1 MDLNLTDFQ
10 LAHYKTFGFIQIK
23 SVLNDNELKTINS
36 EFESGLQAARK
47 NSPKVE
53 DGLPLQWSTLKPEFP
68 VTSGLIE
75 DPRICGVAE
84 QLIGK
89 DAIPVFSNGNRWV
102 ANTSWHPDSPNVELR
117 CVKIACYLQSVRSDS
132 GALRFIPGSHKAE
145 LNQEITDL
153 LNDSNPDLN
162 DVPSHICNSE
172 PGDIIAFDNRLYH
185 AAIGTSKDKRQLTMN
200 FMQTPKTN
208 TAQTESKNL
217 ANQIVEVYNL
227 TKAPTPFYSPEWAA
241 NPSGNESRQRSVD
254 WLKSMNLV

>member
-1 MDLNLTDFQ
+1 MDLKLTDFQ
-10 LAHYKTFGFIQIK
+10 LAHYKTFGFIQLK
-23 SVLNDNELKTINS
+23 GVLKEIELKAINS

-47 NSPKVE
+47 NSPEVE
-53 DGLPLQWSTLKPEFP
+53 YNAQLQWSTLKPEFP
-68 VTSGLIE
+68 FTAGLIE

-132 GALRFIPGSHKAE
+132 GALRFIPGSHKAK
-145 LNQEITDL
+145 LNQEITNL
-153 LNDSNPDLN
+153 LKESNPDLN
-162 DVPSHICNSE
+162 DVPSHVCNSE

-208 TAQTESKNL
+208 NARMESKNL
-217 ANQIVEVYNL
+217 AKQIAEVYNL
-227 TKAPTPFYSPEWAA
+227 TKAPTPFYAPEWAD
-241 NPSGNESRQRSVD
+241 NPLSNQRRQRSID

>member
-1 MDLNLTDFQ
+1 MDQKLTSFQ

-23 SVLNDNELKTINS
+23 SVLKENELKAINS
-36 EFESGLQAARK
+36 EFEAGLKAARQ
-47 NSPKVE
+47 NSPNVK
-53 DGLPLQWSTLKPEFP
+53 DSAQLQWSNFKPEFP

-75 DPRICGVAE
+75 DSRICGVAE

-102 ANTSWHPDSPNVELR
+102 ANTAWHPDSPNVEIK

-132 GALRFIPGSHKAE
+132 GALRFIPGSHKPA
-145 LNQEITDL
+145 LNQEINTL
-153 LNDSNPDLN
+153 LKESNPDLN
-162 DVPSHICNSE
+162 NVPSHICDSE

-200 FMQTPKTN
+200 FMQTPKTDN
-208 TAQTESKNL
+208 AHIESKNL
-217 ANQIVEVYNL
+217 AAQIIEVYNL
-227 TKAPTPFYSPEWAA
+227 TKAPTPYYAPQWTA
-241 NPSGNESRQRSVD
+241 NPSGNERRQRSVN